1 MSQSDIHALIQL
13 LDDPDEVVFNTV
25 REAITEKGEAVLHTL
40 EDHFII
46 GSGDQLALQRL
57 SEIIAEI
64 QYKTTYTAIKDWQV
78 GEQDLLKGML
88 ILNKYYQRNVPS
100 EEITYLFSRLRQ
112 DIWLELNE
120 RLTALETVNVVN
132 HILFKLCGYTSVSG
146 EIQNAPHSLFDVLN
160 TKTGTS
166 LSIGTLYLLLARSL
180 DLPIYGVNLPGH
192 FLLCYVEQMPEWL
205 LPEGE
210 TDTEEILFYINPAA
224 GGSILNREEI
234 EQFITSQHL
243 PLDDRFFEP
252 CSNADVVTRNI
263 NALSHHYIAQNNA
276 DKVRELQVLLSVLL
290 EIEE

>member
-1 MSQSDIHALIQL
+1 MSQSYIHALIQL

-57 SEIIAEI
+57 SEIIANI

-78 GEQDLLKGML
+78 GEQDLLEGLL
-88 ILNKYYQRNVPS
+88 ILNKYYQRNVAS

-132 HILFKLCGYTSVSG
+132 HILFKLCGYNSVSG

-224 GGSILNREEI
+224 GGSILDREEI

-243 PLDDRFFEP
+243 PIDARFFEP

-290 EIEE
+290 EIE

>member
-57 SEIIAEI
+57 SEIIANI

-78 GEQDLLKGML
+78 GEQDLLEGLL
-88 ILNKYYQRNVPS
+88 ILNKYYQRNVAS

-132 HILFKLCGYTSVSG
+132 HILFKLCGYNSVSG

-166 LSIGTLYLLLARSL
+166 LSIGTLYLLLVRSL

-210 TDTEEILFYINPAA
+210 TSTEEILFYINPAA
-224 GGSILNREEI
+224 GGSILDREEI

-243 PLDDRFFEP
+243 PIDARFFEP

-290 EIEE
+290 EIE

>member
-57 SEIIAEI
+57 SEIIADI

-78 GEQDLLKGML
+78 GEQDLLEGML

-210 TDTEEILFYINPAA
+210 SDTEEILFYINPAA
-224 GGSILNREEI
+224 GGSILDREEI

>member
-57 SEIIAEI
+57 SEIIANI

-78 GEQDLLKGML
+78 GEQDLLEGLL

-132 HILFKLCGYTSVSG
+132 HILFKLCGYNSVSG

-224 GGSILNREEI
+224 GGSILDREEI

-243 PLDDRFFEP
+243 PLDARFFEP

>member
-1 MSQSDIHALIQL
+1 MSRTDIHALIQL
-13 LDDPDEVVFNTV
+13 LEDPDEVIFNTV
-25 REAITEKGEAVLHTL
+25 RDAITEKGEEVLHTL

-46 GSGDQLALQRL
+46 GSGDPLALQRL
-57 SEIIAEI
+57 SEIIANI
-64 QYKTTYTAIKDWQV
+64 QYKTTYVSIKEWQN
-78 GEQDLLKGML
+78 GEQELLEGML

-192 FLLCYVEQMPEWL
+192 FLLCYVEQMPDWL

-210 TDTEEILFYINPAA
+210 SNTEEILFYINPAA
-224 GGSILNREEI
+224 GGSILDREEI
-234 EQFITSQHL
+234 EQFISSQHL
-243 PLDDRFFEP
+243 PLDQRFFDP
-252 CSNADVVTRNI
+252 CSNSDVVTRNI
-263 NALSHHYIAQNNA
+263 NALSHHYISQNNA

>member
-1 MSQSDIHALIQL
+1 
-13 LDDPDEVVFNTV
+13 
-25 REAITEKGEAVLHTL
+25 
-40 EDHFII
+40 
-46 GSGDQLALQRL
+46 
-57 SEIIAEI
+57 
-64 QYKTTYTAIKDWQV
+64 
-78 GEQDLLKGML
+78 ML

-210 TDTEEILFYINPAA
+210 TNTEEVLFYINPAA
-224 GGSILNREEI
+224 GGSILDREEI
-234 EQFITSQHL
+234 EQFISSQHL
-243 PLDDRFFEP
+243 PLDQRFFDP
-252 CSNADVVTRNI
+252 CSSSDVVTRNI
-263 NALSHHYIAQNNA
+263 NALSHHYISQNNA

>member
-1 MSQSDIHALIQL
+1 MSQSDIHALIKL
-13 LDDPDEVVFNTV
+13 LDDPDEVVFDTV

-57 SEIIAEI
+57 SEIIANI
-64 QYKTTYTAIKDWQV
+64 QYKTTYTAIKDWQL
-78 GEQDLLKGML
+78 GDQDLLEGML

-120 RLTALETVNVVN
+120 RLTALETVNVLN
-132 HILFKLCGYTSVSG
+132 HIIFKLCGYTSVSG
-146 EIQNAPHSLFDVLN
+146 EIQNAPHSMFDVLN

-210 TDTEEILFYINPAA
+210 TETEEILFYINPAA
-224 GGSILNREEI
+224 GGSILDREEI
-234 EQFITSQHL
+234 EQFISSQHL
-243 PLDDRFFEP
+243 PLDQRFFDP
-252 CSNADVVTRNI
+252 CSNSDVVTRNI
-263 NALSHHYIAQNNA
+263 NAFSHHYISQNNA

>member
-1 MSQSDIHALIQL
+1 
-13 LDDPDEVVFNTV
+13 
-25 REAITEKGEAVLHTL
+25 
-40 EDHFII
+40 
-46 GSGDQLALQRL
+46 
-57 SEIIAEI
+57 
-64 QYKTTYTAIKDWQV
+64 
-78 GEQDLLKGML
+78 
-88 ILNKYYQRNVPS
+88 
-100 EEITYLFSRLRQ
+100 LRQ

-210 TDTEEILFYINPAA
+210 TNTEEILFYINPAA
-224 GGSILNREEI
+224 GGSILDREEI
-234 EQFITSQHL
+234 EEFITSQHL
-243 PLDDRFFEP
+243 PLDQRFFDP
-252 CSNADVVTRNI
+252 CSNSDVVTRNI

>member
-13 LDDPDEVVFNTV
+13 LDDPDEVVFDTV
-25 REAITEKGEAVLHTL
+25 REAITDKGEAVLHTL

-57 SEIIAEI
+57 SEIIADI
-64 QYKTTYTAIKDWQV
+64 QYKSTYTAIKSWQL
-78 GEQDLLKGML
+78 GDQDLLEGML

-120 RLTALETVNVVN
+120 RLTALETVNVLN
-132 HILFKLCGYTSVSG
+132 HIIFKLCGYTSVSG

-210 TDTEEILFYINPAA
+210 TDTE
-224 GGSILNREEI
+224 
-234 EQFITSQHL
+234 
-243 PLDDRFFEP
+243 
-252 CSNADVVTRNI
+252 
-263 NALSHHYIAQNNA
+263 
-276 DKVRELQVLLSVLL
+276 
-290 EIEE
+290 

>member
-57 SEIIAEI
+57 SEIIANI

-78 GEQDLLKGML
+78 GEQDLLEGLL
-88 ILNKYYQRNVPS
+88 ILNKYYQRNVAS

-132 HILFKLCGYTSVSG
+132 HILFKLCGYNSVSG

-224 GGSILNREEI
+224 GGSILDREEI

-243 PLDDRFFEP
+243 PIDARFFEP

-290 EIEE
+290 EIE